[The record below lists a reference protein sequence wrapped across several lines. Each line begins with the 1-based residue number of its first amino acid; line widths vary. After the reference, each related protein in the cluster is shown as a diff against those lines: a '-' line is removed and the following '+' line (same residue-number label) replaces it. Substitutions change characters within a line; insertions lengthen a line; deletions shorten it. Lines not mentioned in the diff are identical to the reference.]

1 MNLWRIDM
9 FKMRDKLTIMKAKNL
24 NQELLVKIIGGTKRN
39 YKNACL
45 VWFVFF
51 FFLKYPSA
59 HNLQKS
65 QFIP

>member
-24 NQELLVKIIGGTKRN
+24 NQELLVKIRGGTKRN

-45 VWFVFF
+45 VWFVGFF
-51 FFLKYPSA
+51 F
-59 HNLQKS
+59 
-65 QFIP
+65 

>member
-1 MNLWRIDM
+1 M

-24 NQELLVKIIGGTKRN
+24 NQELLVKIRGGTKRH

-45 VWFVFF
+45 VWFVGV